1 MTRFGTSIGAVCAM
15 LLVVT
20 ATVNA
25 EPAKGTITFKSK
37 SGAVVVEVKHAYL
50 VKGPDMVSG
59 KTIRRLVL
67 STADAGA
74 ALKKCASMS
83 CSDGGIGDG
92 MTIDFDAGPRL
103 NYWFVGKDQLVQH
116 SGTADPASIKLTTD
130 TADRVAG
137 RWDFDGSAGGGPV
150 IKIEFDAPLLKTLG
164 K

>member
-1 MTRFGTSIGAVCAM
+1 MSRRASSILMGAA
-15 LLVVT
+15 VV
-20 ATVNA
+20 ALAASANA

-37 SGAVVVEVKHAYL
+37 SGPVVVEVKHAYL

-67 STADAGA
+67 SATDVGA

-92 MTIDFDAGPRL
+92 MTIDFDAGPRV

-116 SGTADPASIKLTTD
+116 SGTADPASVKLSTD
-130 TADRVAG
+130 APDKIAG
-137 RWDFDGSAGGGPV
+137 QWDHDASAGGGPV
-150 IKIEFDAPLLKTLG
+150 IKVQFDAALLKTLP

>member
-1 MTRFGTSIGAVCAM
+1 MRRTGRSIFMWAAVVAF
-15 LLVVT
+15 
-20 ATVNA
+20 AASANA

-37 SGAVVVEVKHAYL
+37 SGPVVVEVKHAYL

-67 STADAGA
+67 SATDVGA

-116 SGTADPASIKLTTD
+116 SGTAEPSSIKLTTD
-130 TADRVAG
+130 SPDKVAG
-137 RWDFDGSAGGGPV
+137 QWDLDASASGGPV
-150 IKIEFDAPLLKTLG
+150 IKIQFDAALLKTLP

>member
-1 MTRFGTSIGAVCAM
+1 MKRLRYSIGVGAA
-15 LLVVT
+15 LL
-20 ATVNA
+20 ALAAAAGA

-37 SGAVVVEVKHAYL
+37 SGPVVVEVRHAYL

-67 STADAGA
+67 SSTDVGA

-92 MTIDFDAGPRL
+92 MTIDFDAGPRV

-116 SGTADPASIKLTTD
+116 SGTADPASIKLTSD
-130 TADRVAG
+130 APDKVAG
-137 RWDFDGSAGGGPV
+137 QWDHDASAGGGPV
-150 IKIEFDAPLLKTLG
+150 IKVSFDAALLKTLQ

>member
-1 MTRFGTSIGAVCAM
+1 MTRFGSSIGAACAT

-37 SGAVVVEVKHAYL
+37 SGPVIVEVKHAYL
-50 VKGPDMVSG
+50 VKGPDLVSG

-67 STADAGA
+67 SAADVSA

-83 CSDGGIGDG
+83 CADGGIGDG

-103 NYWFVGKDQLVQH
+103 NYWFVGRDQLVQH
-116 SGTADPASIKLTTD
+116 SGTADPRVDQAHGRYGRAS
-130 TADRVAG
+130 G
-137 RWDFDGSAGGGPV
+137 R
-150 IKIEFDAPLLKTLG
+150 TLG
-164 K
+164 LRRQHRRRTGDQG